1 MTTTIYFAMEFHG
14 RGDPMFGGSASD
26 WALYQTGDGHH
37 AFMSAA
43 DAQGRG
49 LTRSYFASQDK
60 AAAVGVGYRKRGG
73 CVGAIPV
80 AANDRIDTGR
90 IRWLVGNLH
99 VGLSDEELS
108 AELMQ
113 RGTNIPDRDVL
124 AQMVAYGLAFHHANQ
139 ALVRAF
145 AL

>member
-1 MTTTIYFAMEFHG
+1 MG
-14 RGDPMFGGSASD
+14 
-26 WALYQTGDGHH
+26 Q
-37 AFMSAA
+37 
-43 DAQGRG
+43 
-49 LTRSYFASQDK
+49 
-60 AAAVGVGYRKRGG
+60 
-73 CVGAIPV
+73 
-80 AANDRIDTGR
+80 

-108 AELMQ
+108 SELMQ
-113 RGTNIPDRDVL
+113 RGSKIPDRDVL